1 MHIYMIHTI
10 FNGLR
15 EVRYIESKREETD
28 ESLSTY

>member
-10 FNGLR
+10 FNGLS
-15 EVRYIESKREETD
+15 EVRYIEREETD